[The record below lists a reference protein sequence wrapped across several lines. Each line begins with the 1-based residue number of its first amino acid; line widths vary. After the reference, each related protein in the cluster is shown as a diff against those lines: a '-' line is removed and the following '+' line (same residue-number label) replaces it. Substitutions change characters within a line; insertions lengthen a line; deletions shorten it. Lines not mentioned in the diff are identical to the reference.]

1 MLSSHGLHFSDSLP
15 PPLPLHAKPYKVF
28 PDLIDICLIHSLVTS
43 FQSEKFTRRRS
54 VQFVAIPTTVVVPGS
69 EEKEHR
75 SGGGEGPAVR
85 VKEIHPGKPA
95 SLNLM

>member
-1 MLSSHGLHFSDSLP
+1 MLSSHSLHYSDSLP
-15 PPLPLHAKPYKVF
+15 LHTKLNKVC
-28 PDLIDICLIHSLVTS
+28 PDLKDIRLIHLMVSS

-95 SLNLM
+95 RLNQM